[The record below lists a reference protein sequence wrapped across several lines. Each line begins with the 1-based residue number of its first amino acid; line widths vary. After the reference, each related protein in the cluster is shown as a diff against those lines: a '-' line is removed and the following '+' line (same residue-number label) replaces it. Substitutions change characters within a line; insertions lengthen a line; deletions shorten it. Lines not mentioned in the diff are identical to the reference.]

1 MNNALVKVYDP
12 LVKVNDVIYKVY
24 KVIMMILLA
33 LMSIWVFAQVIVRET
48 QAIARMR
55 MPFST
60 SWLEEF
66 TIYAFSWLTYFG
78 AANVLRNDG
87 HLCVSAIT
95 NMIQRK
101 SPTARKVVAV
111 ISYLIIGAFCCI
123 VCYYSFTLVMK
134 YLNNGSTSTN
144 VRWIKMGWIFMQIP
158 INYIVYI
165 LFEIEKILGV
175 ITGKREV
182 K

>member
-1 MNNALVKVYDP
+1 MYNS
-12 LVKVNDVIYKVY
+12 LVKVNDGIFKVY
-24 KVIMMILLA
+24 KVVMMILLA
-33 LMSIWVFAQVIVRET
+33 LMSIWVFTQVLVRES
-48 QAIARMR
+48 QALLKYSLG
-55 MPFST
+55 FST

-95 NMIQRK
+95 NMVGKK
-101 SPTARKVVAV
+101 SPKARKVIAV
-111 ISYLIIGAFCCI
+111 ISYIIVAVFCCI
-123 VCYYSFTLVMK
+123 VCYYSTNLVLR
-134 YLNNGSTSTN
+134 YLRTGSRSTN

-158 INYIVYI
+158 INYVVYI
-165 LFEIEKILGV
+165 LFEIEKIWGV
-175 ITGKREV
+175 IIGKREV